1 MSNAL
6 HFKSSYSI
14 RQGIFDELRS
24 FEEFEARVKKIV
36 EEKDRGDV
44 FEIFVEG
51 YLGTQTITQSVKH
64 WVVGNIPLSLREQS
78 NPPKDATGIDG
89 IYETGNGSHVACQ
102 VKYRQKQQRVPLWW
116 RCKPSALVGQN
127 GLIA

>member
-1 MSNAL
+1 MRCRKPLQFSALMSNAL

-24 FEEFEARVKKIV
+24 FEEFEARVNKIV

-78 NPPKDATGIDG
+78 KPPKDATGIDG
-89 IYETGNGSHVACQ
+89 IYETGNGRPISKWTRHS
-102 VKYRQKQQRVPLWW
+102 VPVCM
-116 RCKPSALVGQN
+116 RR
-127 GLIA
+127 